1 MRIYVHT
8 ANAEDPKILAVEAE
22 STVAELLK
30 TVGGELMWLEDADDE
45 IDQSVTLAAAGV
57 TELGHVHIGHCKK
70 IEVSVRFGGE
80 TKTRSFSPSARIR
93 RVAKWAM
100 GPSGFD
106 LSEAE
111 AEKHVLELPGSD
123 HRVPDRTHVGSIADA
138 TTCSLVL
145 DLQPKVRH
153 EG

>member
-8 ANAEDPKILAVEAE
+8 SNAEDPKIVEVE
-22 STVAELLK
+22 PGGTVAELVK
-30 TVGGELMWLEDADDE
+30 TVGGELIWLEDVDDE
-45 IDQSVTLAAAGV
+45 IDQSITLESAGV
-57 TELGHVHIGHCKK
+57 KELSHVHVGRCKK

-80 TKTRSFSPSARIR
+80 TKTRKFAPSARIR
-93 RVAKWAM
+93 RVTKWAT
-100 GPSGFD
+100 GPNGFD

-111 AEKHVLELPGSD
+111 AEKHVLELPGAD
-123 HRVPDRTHVGSIADA
+123 HRVPDRTHVGSIANPK
-138 TTCSLVL
+138 TCSVVL